1 MMPTE
6 TTLLCTGQALNA
18 AGISRVISEHL
29 QNSDYNPV
37 DQQYILGVCNK
48 LAQAFMELIEAYVY
62 DGRYYIVAQKIY
74 LFKSRLLR
82 QIDNKNADKKIAK
95 GITAVWLPVCEILL
109 RSPGYSNKELRFAI
123 QHLKDQISRLTEANP
138 IHALT

>member
-1 MMPTE
+1 MPTE
-6 TTLLCTGQALNA
+6 TTLLCTGHVLTA
-18 AGISRVISEHL
+18 AGITRVITEHL
-29 QNSDYNPV
+29 QKSDYDHI
-37 DQQYILGVCNK
+37 DQQHVLGACGS
-48 LAQAFMELIEAYVY
+48 LAQAFMEVIEAYVY

-82 QIDNKNADKKIAK
+82 QIDKKYADKKIAK

-123 QHLKDQISRLTEANP
+123 QHLKDQIFRLTEANQ